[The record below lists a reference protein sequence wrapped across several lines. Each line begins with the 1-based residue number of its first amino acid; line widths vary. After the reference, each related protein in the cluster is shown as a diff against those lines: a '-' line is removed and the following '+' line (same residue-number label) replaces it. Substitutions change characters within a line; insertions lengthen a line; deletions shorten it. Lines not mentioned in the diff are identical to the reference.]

1 MTSHNASYAK
11 LSPIQ
16 GCFFDTRL
24 HCAQFYV
31 RGIWGADNVTYRHWR
46 Y

>member
-16 GCFFDTRL
+16 GCFFDTRFYKKK
-24 HCAQFYV
+24 QFYITCDHIV
-31 RGIWGADNVTYRHWR
+31 RSFM
-46 Y
+46 